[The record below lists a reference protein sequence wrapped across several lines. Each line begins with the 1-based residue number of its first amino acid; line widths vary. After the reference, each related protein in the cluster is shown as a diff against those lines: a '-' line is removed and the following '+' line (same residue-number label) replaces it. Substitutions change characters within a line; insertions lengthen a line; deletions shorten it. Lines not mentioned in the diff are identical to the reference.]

1 MSYRWMRLPLPLTL
15 AGLVGLAQAAPLT
28 FNAALEQAERSS
40 PALTA
45 QRAQIG
51 AAQSAA
57 IPAGALP
64 DPKLFVGV
72 DNYPVSGP
80 MRGSLTQDFM
90 TMQKVGLMQDFPNAG
105 KRRARV
111 EAASANIEMA
121 EAQSRVARLKVRR
134 EVALAWLNRYS
145 LERKQ
150 ALFDQL
156 EQENRLFATTVRAQI
171 ASGRAQAADAVMPKQ
186 EAAQLAD
193 RRDELARDL
202 AKARA
207 ELRRLLG
214 AASDDPLAGEPPAL
228 NIDANTLRQHLQ
240 HHPELEAF
248 GAQTRKAEAEVHEAQ
263 AGKKPDW
270 GVELAYQKRGAQ
282 FGNMVS
288 VQFTFDLP
296 IFSATRQDPQIAAKR
311 LALEK
316 VDAEREAMLRDH
328 TKELDSGLSDYTA
341 LTRQVERAKTEW
353 LPLARHKLN
362 LTLASY
368 QAGKAEA
375 SALIGARRELTE
387 QHLKLIDLENQR
399 ASTAAQLYFA
409 YGDNAHE

>member
-1 MSYRWMRLPLPLTL
+1 MSHRWMRLSLPLTL

-64 DPKLFVGV
+64 DPKLLLGIE
-72 DNYPVSGP
+72 NYPVSGP

-105 KRRARV
+105 KRHARV
-111 EAASANIEMA
+111 EAASADIEMA

-134 EVALAWLNRYS
+134 DVALAWLNRYS
-145 LERKQ
+145 LERKL

-193 RRDELARDL
+193 RRDELSRDL
-202 AKARA
+202 SKARA
-207 ELRRLLG
+207 ELRRLVG
-214 AASDDPLAGEPPAL
+214 ASADEPLAGEPPAL
-228 NIDANTLRQHLQ
+228 NIDADTLRQHLQ
-240 HHPELEAF
+240 RHPELEAF
-248 GAQTRKAEAEVHEAQ
+248 VAVTRKAEAEVHEAQ

-288 VQFTFDLP
+288 VQFTVDLP
-296 IFSATRQDPQIAAKR
+296 IFSSTRQDPQITAKR
-311 LALEK
+311 LELEK
-316 VDAEREAMLRDH
+316 VEAEREAMLRDH

-341 LTRQVERAKTEW
+341 LDRQIERAKTEW
-353 LPLARHKLN
+353 LPLARQKLT

-368 QAGKAEA
+368 QAGKTEA
-375 SALIGARRELTE
+375 TALISARRELTE

-409 YGDNAHE
+409 YGDPAQ